1 MSTGRF
7 QAQDQEFGILDR
19 DTLSS
24 GPGTTEFLHCKFK
37 SVNLDGVHLE
47 EIRFVACEIEEDLVL
62 CGSEIPV
69 IDLPGTTVGRTF
81 RLTGLGHG
89 AHRPRIHAPE
99 LVVHGGC
106 DGRDAVLGELD
117 LRYSR
122 FAGGD
127 RVDFGS
133 MKIVVPTG
141 TPGGRKR
148 CWGGAWFQYGSF
160 EAEMILSGGLFV
172 RGACFSNACFTG
184 LEARRAVFLGEGLAL
199 DAAQGDWMS
208 GQSMKATHVD
218 MRSSRWRHE
227 VDLSRSDIGS
237 LRWTQAEF
245 PDDSESLPSLE
256 MVDTRVRGDLRLDGG
271 SFQVV
276 SLTRL
281 SGNGNVSFRNTRI
294 QQDLCLQEA
303 RVRKVLDLTG
313 TRTRRLDLSRSET
326 GEIHME
332 VFQASEC
339 CLSLVRAER
348 VFLSPDRF
356 RLHREPLTRIL
367 EILDRPNTDSAARMT
382 AATLP
387 VRTRLLA
394 RIMTH
399 ADRHHWKARLVVSAT
414 TPTHRREADLA
425 GQYSWLVRAFGRL
438 QNFRAQDA
446 AFRRQR
452 IHERRARLSGS
463 GWKAPFLSVLNFLE
477 WLIVDMGTGYGTR
490 PLRVLGLG
498 GLVVLVF
505 GLIYLF
511 MFPDQFVFNPEF
523 METVSDS
530 LQTGMSP
537 SSSLPMKKLE
547 FAIRFSSGVFLSLG
561 FGPDNVV
568 YRSPAAILVNLE
580 GLLGLLV
587 TTTFVGTWI
596 RKFLRMT

>member
-1 MSTGRF
+1 
-7 QAQDQEFGILDR
+7 
-19 DTLSS
+19 
-24 GPGTTEFLHCKFK
+24 
-37 SVNLDGVHLE
+37 
-47 EIRFVACEIEEDLVL
+47 
-62 CGSEIPV
+62 
-69 IDLPGTTVGRTF
+69 
-81 RLTGLGHG
+81 
-89 AHRPRIHAPE
+89 
-99 LVVHGGC
+99 
-106 DGRDAVLGELD
+106 
-117 LRYSR
+117 
-122 FAGGD
+122 
-127 RVDFGS
+127 
-133 MKIVVPTG
+133 
-141 TPGGRKR
+141 
-148 CWGGAWFQYGSF
+148 
-160 EAEMILSGGLFV
+160 
-172 RGACFSNACFTG
+172 
-184 LEARRAVFLGEGLAL
+184 
-199 DAAQGDWMS
+199 
-208 GQSMKATHVD
+208 
-218 MRSSRWRHE
+218 
-227 VDLSRSDIGS
+227 
-237 LRWTQAEF
+237 
-245 PDDSESLPSLE
+245 
-256 MVDTRVRGDLRLDGG
+256 
-271 SFQVV
+271 
-276 SLTRL
+276 
-281 SGNGNVSFRNTRI
+281 
-294 QQDLCLQEA
+294 
-303 RVRKVLDLTG
+303 
-313 TRTRRLDLSRSET
+313 
-326 GEIHME
+326 
-332 VFQASEC
+332 
-339 CLSLVRAER
+339 
-348 VFLSPDRF
+348 
-356 RLHREPLTRIL
+356 
-367 EILDRPNTDSAARMT
+367 
-382 AATLP
+382 
-387 VRTRLLA
+387 
-394 RIMTH
+394 MTH